1 MSIIRRSGFAFPR
14 QSSPRQFPQWPVE
27 LDPDHPLNDALV
39 GWWPLT
45 TGGADI
51 SGNGSNLIN
60 FNATGGTIEMTSGP
74 LGPAMFMTGTA
85 SGGAYQGSHL
95 ILTTPSPLVNVVGA
109 FTVAAWVMPAASGS
123 NVVGDI
129 IIYGSTAAY
138 RLGIGLSTSTS
149 TVNVAVNASVLT
161 PTLSTPWVSG
171 AWQHLVVIVNGTDA
185 LVYLNGA
192 LVATLASALLPTGT
206 SGLPMCIGGQGNS
219 NVSFNG
225 SISDARLWARALSAS
240 EVFSV
245 YSNPVAPLRPV
256 VRRLLFPQQV
266 LLPTGIASTTALGRP
281 IFSLNVAGIGGATAP
296 GVPVFESTLAPAGVA
311 TASHVGS
318 AAPNP
323 WGVVST
329 TTFGEPTFPG
339 VLHRPLA
346 LPMPALWASLGCG
359 PISTPSMPPP

>member
-74 LGPAMFMTGTA
+74 LGPAMFMTGNA
-85 SGGAYQGSHL
+85 VGGAYQGSYL

-123 NVVGDI
+123 NGVGDI

-138 RLGIGLSTSTS
+138 GLGMGLTSTS
-149 TVNVAVNASVLT
+149 TVNIAVNASILT

-171 AWQHLVVIVNGTDA
+171 AWQHLAVIVNGTDA

-206 SGLPMCIGGQGNS
+206 SGLPMCIGGQGNG

-225 SISDARLWARALSAS
+225 SISDARLWARVLSAS

-266 LLPTGIASTTALGRP
+266 LLPTGVASTTALGAP
-281 IFSLNVAGIGGATAP
+281 IFSLNTVGVGGATAP
-296 GVPVFESTLAPAGVA
+296 GVPVFESTLSPAGIA
-311 TASHVGS
+311 DAG
-318 AAPNP
+318 AL
-323 WGVVST
+323 
-329 TTFGEPTFPG
+329 GEPGLRPDIDAIYAAALINVA
-339 VLHRPLA
+339 VLGAPRAALGATPASGLRTAKAGGHRTA
-346 LPMPALWASLGCG
+346 QV
-359 PISTPSMPPP
+359 